1 MSEPNPVE
9 RYLAEKEVGENP
21 LVGRP
26 LPERTRIG
34 RVELDRY
41 LPALGGP
48 LPYMQRLRR
57 IDDEIAAH
65 ECALAEAWQAL
76 AAEPRTDAPAF
87 RRRWTEIA
95 ERWSLADVNDLIARH
110 NAYYP
115 AEAQLPMDPR
125 SGDYVPVLGRSYRRE
140 PLDARWILERFP
152 ADLIARRRA
161 AEGIPEAPPARA
173 GAAGRPAAR
182 S

>member
-1 MSEPNPVE
+1 VTERNPVE

-21 LVGRP
+21 LVGEP
-26 LPERTRIG
+26 LPVRTRLG
-34 RVELDRY
+34 RVDLERY

-57 IDDEIAAH
+57 IDDEIDGH
-65 ECALAEAWQAL
+65 ERALAQTWQEL
-76 AAEPRTDAPAF
+76 AGAHRGDPAGF
-87 RRRWTEIA
+87 RRRWTRTAAGWRFDE
-95 ERWSLADVNDLIARH
+95 VNELIERH

-140 PLDARWILERFP
+140 RLDRRWILEQFP
-152 ADLIARRRA
+152 PELAVALA
-161 AEGIPEAPPARA
+161 AA
-173 GAAGRPAAR
+173 
-182 S
+182 

>member
-1 MSEPNPVE
+1 VSLDVGTMAGVSAQTPVE
-9 RYLAEKEVGENP
+9 RYLEEKEVGENP

-26 LPERTRIG
+26 LPERPRLA

-65 ECALAEAWQAL
+65 ERALHEAWRGL
-76 AAEPRTDAPAF
+76 ANDHRGYPVAF
-87 RRRWTEIA
+87 RRRWTRVAA
-95 ERWSLADVNDLIARH
+95 EWSFGDVNELIARH

-115 AEAQLPMDPR
+115 AEARLPMDPR
-125 SGDYVPVLGRSYRRE
+125 SGDFVPVLGRSYRRD
-140 PLDARWILERFP
+140 PLDERWIVARFP
-152 ADLIARRRA
+152 ADLIAA
-161 AEGIPEAPPARA
+161 TA
-173 GAAGRPAAR
+173 
-182 S
+182 